1 MHQRAIFHSV
11 SPRGRS
17 TKREVVDL
25 CVCAREREGGVSGSP
40 VFESIVDDGTLGRFG
55 GRQGQC
61 SSGGPLGSVPMSAP
75 SQKSDMDG
83 AWE

>member
-1 MHQRAIFHSV
+1 MHQRAIVHSV

-25 CVCAREREGGVSGSP
+25 CVCERERGGVSGSP